1 MLLVL
6 EPCGFWRNMFRA
18 AWAQQMTEISRR
30 KTDHLRIVAEGR
42 GQQSGLTTGFD
53 AVRFAHVALP
63 EVDYDQLDCGTQ
75 FLGRQLDAPLLVSAM
90 TGGNDEAE
98 RINAHIAEACA
109 ELRIGLAVGSQR
121 IAVETG
127 DAGGLGRQ
135 LRARAPDIP
144 ILGNIG
150 AVQLNYGFGLP
161 EAQRTVDMIEADALI
176 LHLNPLQEAIQ
187 QGGDR
192 NFAALLL
199 RIEALAA
206 SLPVPLGVK
215 EVGAGLSAQ
224 VARRLLDAG
233 VTILDVAGA
242 GGTSWARVEAERG
255 PARLQALAAPFHD
268 WGIPTA
274 DALRAAAPLM
284 GAGKV
289 LIGSGGVRHGLDVA
303 RAIRL
308 GADLV
313 GQAARALPAA
323 RHSAE
328 ALVQHFSDV
337 VTQLRIAMFC
347 TGSRDLAALRRAA
360 LLQPMPGGIWS
371 QAAGVSSDDFD
382 A

>member
-1 MLLVL
+1 
-6 EPCGFWRNMFRA
+6 
-18 AWAQQMTEISRR
+18 MTEISRR
-30 KTDHLRIVAEGR
+30 KTDHLRIVMEGR
-42 GQQSGLTTGFD
+42 GQQAGLSTGFD
-53 AVRFAHVALP
+53 EIRFAHVALP
-63 EVDYDQLDCGTQ
+63 ETDFDRLDCSTR
-75 FLGRQLDAPLLVSAM
+75 FLGRQLKAPLLVSAM

-98 RINAHIAEACA
+98 RINAHIAEACQ
-109 ELRIGLAVGSQR
+109 ELRIALAVGSQR
-121 IAVETG
+121 IAVETA

-150 AVQLNYGFGLP
+150 AVQLNYGFGLA
-161 EAQRTVDMIEADALI
+161 EAQRSVDMIEADALI

-192 NFAALLL
+192 NFAGLLAK
-199 RIEALAA
+199 IEALAA
-206 SLPVPLGVK
+206 VLPVPLGVK
-215 EVGAGLSAQ
+215 EVGAGLSAP
-224 VARRLLDAG
+224 VARRLMEAG

-274 DALRAAAPLM
+274 EALRAAAPLM
-284 GAGKV
+284 GPGQV

-308 GADLV
+308 GADLA

-323 RHSAE
+323 RHSAG
-328 ALVQHFSDV
+328 ALVEHFSDV
-337 VTQLRIAMFC
+337 VAQLRIAMFC
-347 TGSRDLAALRRAA
+347 TGSQDLAALRCAA
-360 LLQPMPGGIWS
+360 LLHPGPGGIWS
-371 QAAGVSSDDFD
+371 QSAGLSSDDFE